1 MTEYL
6 FFSIVTSVTKERNM
20 KRIIISIVIFVMI
33 SSALLIGKNIQS
45 KPEAVKIGISKL
57 MAHPALDSIE
67 KGIKDYLLE
76 NGIDADVE
84 TQNANGDISTAVSIA
99 QLFNTEKKDLVV
111 GIATPTAQALA
122 NTFEDIPVVFATV
135 TDPESAGLS
144 GLENVA
150 GTSDMVPVEE
160 HLKIIE
166 EVTGAE
172 RIGMIYTSGEA
183 NGITLMEAMKEACE
197 KNGVELITASVSN
210 SSEVKMAAESIIDRV
225 DAMYEATDNTVIS
238 AIAAVSEVCMDNSV
252 PLFSADVTSS
262 FDTDVLIAGGFDYY
276 ASGKLTGEVIRRML
290 NGEEAKNIGTLYLE
304 DLEILVNLDVATRLG
319 IQIPDDIMQR
329 ARYVIENGETN
340 EL

>member
-99 QLFNTEKKDLVV
+99 QLFDTEKKDLVV

-122 NTFEDIPVVFATV
+122 NTFEDIPVAFATV

-290 NGEEAKNIGTLYLE
+290 NGEEAKDIGTLYLE

-319 IQIPDDIMQR
+319 IQIPDDIIQR

>member
-276 ASGKLTGEVIRRML
+276 ASGKLTGEVIKRML
-290 NGEEAKNIGTLYLE
+290 NGEEAKDIGTLYLE
-304 DLEILVNLDVATRLG
+304 DLEILINLDVATRLG

>member
-20 KRIIISIVIFVMI
+20 KRIISIVIFVMI

-290 NGEEAKNIGTLYLE
+290 NGEEAKDIGTLYLE

-319 IQIPDDIMQR
+319 IQIPDDIIQR

>member
-183 NGITLMEAMKEACE
+183 NGIILMEAMKEACE

-290 NGEEAKNIGTLYLE
+290 NGEEAKDIGTLYLE
-304 DLEILVNLDVATRLG
+304 DLEILINLDVATRLG
-319 IQIPDDIMQR
+319 IQIPDDIIQR

>member
-1 MTEYL
+1 MRKL
-6 FFSIVTSVTKERNM
+6 LLPI
-20 KRIIISIVIFVMI
+20 ILIISIIAPV
-33 SSALLIGKNIQS
+33 SAEGAREDGTL
-45 KPEAVKIGISKL
+45 EIGISKL
-57 MAHPALDSIE
+57 LSHPALDAIE
-67 KGIKDYLLE
+67 RGISDYLE
-76 NGIDADVE
+76 DEGIDADIEV
-84 TQNANGDISTAVSIA
+84 QNANGEISTAASIA
-99 QLFNTEKKDLVV
+99 QLFRTEGKDIVI